1 LSRTTHTGRVLALLL
16 VLALL
21 AAPRAEADPI
31 DLIAAPVHLDRED
44 ASVSKLGPL
53 RFMGGFALD
62 SSDQRFGGLSGI
74 VVDGNRLTAVSDRGF
89 WFRGLLNIGADGT
102 FTGIEDGQLAPILSS
117 KGEPLKIERGE
128 HDAEALTKWG
138 TSYAVA
144 FERFHRIGLYDPAA
158 GDEGRPEYVRDIPGI
173 AKSPANGGI
182 ETLVGLG
189 DGRLLALT
197 EEAESQTDDILGWII
212 DQERRDPI
220 GYPKTRWKPTDAAYH
235 PQIGV
240 LILERRFSALT
251 GFSARIRLV
260 DPESITPGGVISGS
274 IAARFA
280 GSIIS
285 DNFEGIAVSRAP
297 DGRLLVWIVSDDNF
311 SFFQQTLLLAFL
323 WDPD

>member
-1 LSRTTHTGRVLALLL
+1 
-16 VLALL
+16 
-21 AAPRAEADPI
+21 
-31 DLIAAPVHLDRED
+31 
-44 ASVSKLGPL
+44 
-53 RFMGGFALD
+53 MGGFALD
-62 SSDQRFGGLSGI
+62 SKDQRFGGLSGLI
-74 VVDGNRLTAVSDRGF
+74 VEGNRLTAVSDRGF
-89 WFRGLLNIGADGT
+89 WFRGLLNIGVDGT
-102 FTGIEDGQLAPILSS
+102 FLGIEDGQLAPILSS

-158 GDEGRPEYVRDIPGI
+158 GDDGRPEYIRDIPGI
-173 AKSPANGGI
+173 AKSPGNGGI
-182 ETLVGLG
+182 EALAGID

-197 EEAESQTDDILGWII
+197 EEAESKTGDIVGWII

-220 GYPKTRWKPTDAAYH
+220 VYPKTRWKPTDAAYH

-251 GFSARIRLV
+251 GFSARIRLA
-260 DPESITPGGVISGS
+260 DQESIAPSGVISGA
-274 IAARFA
+274 IVTRFA

-285 DNFEGIAVSRAP
+285 DNFEGIAVSQAP

-311 SFFQQTLLLAFL
+311 SFLQRTLLLAFL